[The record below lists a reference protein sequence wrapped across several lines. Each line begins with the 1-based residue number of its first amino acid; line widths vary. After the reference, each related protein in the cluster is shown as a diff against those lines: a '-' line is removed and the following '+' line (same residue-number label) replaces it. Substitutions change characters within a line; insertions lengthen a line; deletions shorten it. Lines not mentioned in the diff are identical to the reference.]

1 MVSQLEPGH
10 DLEAVTA
17 LDESEDVLGDET
29 IAGEALG
36 VPAVGAG
43 ELEEDNVAHLVEA
56 PVMFLKLFLVLR
68 LKLTPFKGTSVGRLG
83 VLGLVSLELSLD
95 DTLEV
100 CVSEEVSDGCLAAAL
115 HVTGAVWEG
124 TGERERGRAG
134 WGLSLTA
141 HCWAAAGVVSNAHS
155 FTFELLVNF
164 LLNNET

>member
-10 DLEAVTA
+10 NLEAVTA

-83 VLGLVSLELSLD
+83 VLGLVFLELSLD

-100 CVSEEVSDGCLAAAL
+100 CVSEEVSDGCLGAAP

-124 TGERERGRAG
+124 TGERGRAG

-141 HCWAAAGVVSNAHS
+141 PSCITAAWVVGNAHS

>member
-29 IAGEALG
+29 IAGEALD

-56 PVMFLKLFLVLR
+56 PVMFLKLLLVLR
-68 LKLTPFKGTSVGRLG
+68 LKLTLFKGTSVGRLG
-83 VLGLVSLELSLD
+83 VLGLVFLELSLD

-115 HVTGAVWEG
+115 HLTGAVWEG
-124 TGERERGRAG
+124 TGERWRTG
-134 WGLSLTA
+134 
-141 HCWAAAGVVSNAHS
+141 
-155 FTFELLVNF
+155 
-164 LLNNET
+164 